1 MPIDPRTTAFLFP
14 GQGSQAVGMGRA
26 LAETYPQAADIFRQ
40 ADTVL
45 DMAFSRLCW
54 EGPEDT
60 LNDTLHTQPAL
71 LTHSIA
77 VLETLRTVLPELLPT
92 YTAGHSLGEFSALV
106 ASGSLDFAAALRLV
120 RRRGELMKEAG
131 GLAPG
136 GMAAVLGLEVG
147 AVDDACREARD
158 ATGGVVQVAN
168 DNCPGQVVISGDE
181 ASLDVASRKVADRGA
196 RKVVR
201 LAVSIA
207 AHSALMAPA
216 QQRFNQAL
224 ADADIDR
231 PVIAVVGN
239 VSGSPMR
246 STEEIRADLAAQ
258 LTSRVRWT
266 ESVRHLIGAGITTFI
281 ELGSGNVL
289 SGLVRRID
297 RSVTSLSI
305 GEPAN
310 IASLL
315 E

>member
-1 MPIDPRTTAFLFP
+1 MEIDPRTTAFLFP
-14 GQGSQAVGMGRA
+14 GQGSQSVGMGRA
-26 LAETYPQAADIFRQ
+26 LAQTYPQAAEVFRQ
-40 ADTVL
+40 ADSVL
-45 DMAFSRLCW
+45 GMAFSELCW
-54 EGPEDT
+54 EGPDET
-60 LNDTLHTQPAL
+60 LNDTPHTQPAL

-77 VLETLRTVLPELLPT
+77 VLETLQSLVPELRPA

-106 ASGSLDFAAALRLV
+106 ASGSLDYPTALKLV

-131 GLAPG
+131 DIAPG
-136 GMAAVLGLEVG
+136 GMAAVLGLEVDG
-147 AVDDACREARD
+147 VDDACHEASRE
-158 ATGGVVQVAN
+158 TGGVVQVAN

-181 ASLDVASRKVADRGA
+181 ESLELASRKVTDRGA

-207 AHSALMAPA
+207 AHSALMVPA

-224 ADADIDR
+224 AEAGFTR
-231 PVIAVVGN
+231 PTVPIVGN
-239 VSGSPMR
+239 VSGSALR
-246 STEEIRADLAAQ
+246 STTEIQADLAAQ

-266 ESVRHLIGAGITTFI
+266 ESIRHLIAAGVNTFV

-305 GEPAN
+305 GEPAG
-310 IASLL
+310 IALLL